1 MEITHDLSRKQFQT
15 VADGKTAYVSYDLV
29 DGCLNIE
36 HTIVPREIE
45 GRGIAAA
52 LVKAAYDYALDH
64 DLLPAATCRYATVWL
79 DRNRQIQYLSEK
91 FLLSAGSIPFS
102 LHL

>member
-1 MEITHDLSRKQFQT
+1 MEIIHDLSRKQFQT

-52 LVKAAYDYALDH
+52 QENH
-64 DLLPAATCRYATVWL
+64 
-79 DRNRQIQYLSEK
+79 Q
-91 FLLSAGSIPFS
+91 
-102 LHL
+102 

>member
-1 MEITHDLSRKQFQT
+1 MEIIHDLSRKQFQT

-52 LVKAAYDYALDH
+52 LVKVTYFRLRHAGM
-64 DLLPAATCRYATVWL
+64 
-79 DRNRQIQYLSEK
+79 RQSGWIGILNTK
-91 FLLSAGSIPFS
+91 IRFRL
-102 LHL
+102 

>member
-1 MEITHDLSRKQFQT
+1 MEIIHDLSRKQFQT

-52 LVKAAYDYALDH
+52 LVK
-64 DLLPAATCRYATVWL
+64 YATVWL
-79 DRNRQIQYLSEK
+79 DRNPQYKDKVSSMK
-91 FLLSAGSIPFS
+91 
-102 LHL
+102 

>member
-1 MEITHDLSRKQFQT
+1 MEIIHDLSRKQFQT

-52 LVKAAYDYALDH
+52 LVKAAYDYAMNYFRLRH
-64 DLLPAATCRYATVWL
+64 AGM
-79 DRNRQIQYLSEK
+79 RQSGWIGILNTK
-91 FLLSAGSIPFS
+91 IRFRL
-102 LHL
+102 

>member
-64 DLLPAATCRYATVWL
+64 GCDMPVCDSLVGSESS
-79 DRNRQIQYLSEK
+79 IQR
-91 FLLSAGSIPFS
+91 
-102 LHL
+102 

>member
-52 LVKAAYDYALDH
+52 LDH
-64 DLLPAATCRYATVWL
+64 IESKEHWNLQPGFR
-79 DRNRQIQYLSEK
+79 
-91 FLLSAGSIPFS
+91 
-102 LHL
+102 

>member
-1 MEITHDLSRKQFQT
+1 MEIIHDLSRKQFQT

-52 LVKAAYDYALDH
+52 LVKAAYDFALANGMKPKAIGMCDS
-64 DLLPAATCRYATVWL
+64 V
-79 DRNRQIQYLSEK
+79 S
-91 FLLSAGSIPFS
+91 
-102 LHL
+102 

>member
-1 MEITHDLSRKQFQT
+1 MEIIHDLSRKQFQT

-45 GRGIAAA
+45 GRG
-52 LVKAAYDYALDH
+52 
-64 DLLPAATCRYATVWL
+64 TVWL
-79 DRNRQIQYLSEK
+79 DRNPQYKDKVSSMK
-91 FLLSAGSIPFS
+91 
-102 LHL
+102 

>member
-1 MEITHDLSRKQFQT
+1 MEIIHDLSRKQFQT

-52 LVKAAYDYALDH
+52 FRLRHAGM
-64 DLLPAATCRYATVWL
+64 
-79 DRNRQIQYLSEK
+79 RQSGWIGILNTK
-91 FLLSAGSIPFS
+91 IRFRL
-102 LHL
+102 

>member
-1 MEITHDLSRKQFQT
+1 MEIIHDLSRKQFQT

-52 LVKAAYDYALDH
+52 LVQGL
-64 DLLPAATCRYATVWL
+64 
-79 DRNRQIQYLSEK
+79 
-91 FLLSAGSIPFS
+91 
-102 LHL
+102 

>member
-45 GRGIAAA
+45 GRLLMTMRLTMTYFRLRHAGMRQSGWIGI
-52 LVKAAYDYALDH
+52 LNTKIRFRL
-64 DLLPAATCRYATVWL
+64 
-79 DRNRQIQYLSEK
+79 
-91 FLLSAGSIPFS
+91 
-102 LHL
+102 

>member
-1 MEITHDLSRKQFQT
+1 M
-15 VADGKTAYVSYDLV
+15 SYDLV

-64 DLLPAATCRYATVWL
+64 DLLPARHAGM
-79 DRNRQIQYLSEK
+79 RQSGWIGILNTK
-91 FLLSAGSIPFS
+91 IRFRL
-102 LHL
+102 

>member
-36 HTIVPREIE
+36 HTIVPREMSMRVTMTYFRLRHA
-45 GRGIAAA
+45 GKRQSGWSGI
-52 LVKAAYDYALDH
+52 LNTKIRFRL
-64 DLLPAATCRYATVWL
+64 
-79 DRNRQIQYLSEK
+79 
-91 FLLSAGSIPFS
+91 
-102 LHL
+102 